1 MKGGKR
7 EMKEEGR
14 DNDNKKAGYE
24 PAINP
29 FPFLTHDKSLQRI
42 ASA

>member
-14 DNDNKKAGYE
+14 DNDNKK
-24 PAINP
+24 
-29 FPFLTHDKSLQRI
+29 LVTSLQLI
-42 ASA
+42 PSLF